1 MNKNASASWPVKVIL
16 DTDMLTDFDDVGAL
30 ACLHAL
36 ADAGEC
42 EIIATISSTGGNAS
56 VGTVEIINRYCGRP
70 DVPVGSPKGMGVI
83 GGAAT
88 AKVKV
93 DPTTPPGRNPAEA
106 NHDKYR
112 WLLEDY
118 PGWYKYADADDAPDA
133 NDVYRR
139 VLAAQPDH
147 SVAICSI
154 GFLTNMR
161 RLLETGPDEHSPL
174 DGRAL
179 VAQKVIKRVAMAC
192 WYPRGKEYNS
202 MMDWE
207 SSKIALENWPTP
219 IIFSDFQ
226 YGCDI
231 YSGRAVA
238 EMEGPRN
245 PIKDVFAGHLPSR
258 EAITQDPEG
267 WNRRQ
272 FGMGGRSSWD
282 QTTVL
287 ACVRG
292 EESYFGVERG
302 THRMIGTEGENEWIP
317 SADGPHLR
325 LVDKTPKAEVGRLID
340 GLICACVETHQ
351 RVAQEGPIR
360 NPLFGRHRADPQIR
374 RFGDACWIYPTGCS
388 RGQGFDAYSSQDLKT
403 WTCHPGALKME
414 DISWARACM
423 WAPDV
428 QEHDGKY
435 YFFFSANDAYPVD
448 LEHGD
453 LTPHSEP
460 GPQKYGGIGVAVAG
474 RPEGPYRDWIGR
486 PLIDQFWN
494 RAQPIDQYVFQY
506 DGGWYMVYGGW
517 RRCNLVRLA
526 PDFKSLLPLDDGA
539 LYREVTPHDYVEAPV
554 MFERNGIWYFMYSA
568 GSWTDDS
575 YRVNYSVGKTPI
587 GPFTFKGTV
596 LASQPP
602 IATGPGHHSV
612 LNLPGTDE
620 WYICYHRRPIP
631 NPRAL
636 RVTCLDRMDFDDNGD
651 ILPVVMTTGFETR
664 SEGSGSRGSGRAKR
678 PCRAAPARPRPRRI

>member
-1 MNKNASASWPVKVIL
+1 MSMNAATSSPLKVIL

-42 EIIATISSTGGNAS
+42 EILATVSSTGGNAS
-56 VGTVEIINRYCGRP
+56 VGAIEIINRYCGRP
-70 DVPVGSPKGMGVI
+70 GIPVGSPKGMGVI
-83 GGAAT
+83 GGGAG

-93 DPTTPPGRNPAEA
+93 DPTAPPGRNPGEA
-106 NHDKYR
+106 GHDKYR

-118 PGWYKYADADDAPDA
+118 PGWYHFADADEAPDA
-133 NDVYRR
+133 NGVYRR

-179 VAQKVIKRVAMAC
+179 VAQKVIKWYAMAC

-219 IIFSDFQ
+219 IVFSDFQ
-226 YGCDI
+226 YGCEI
-231 YSGRAVA
+231 YTGRAVA

-245 PIKDVFAGHLPSR
+245 PVKDVFAGNLPSC
-258 EAITQDPEG
+258 EAVVQDPDK
-267 WNRRQ
+267 WHRCQ
-272 FGMGGRSSWD
+272 FGMEGRSSWD
-282 QTTVL
+282 ETTVL

-302 THRMIGTEGENEWIP
+302 THRMVGTEGESEWT
-317 SADGPHLR
+317 SSVDGPHLR
-325 LVDKTPKAEVGRLID
+325 LLEKMPKAEVGRLID
-340 GLICACVETHQ
+340 ELICACVETNQ
-351 RVAQEGPIR
+351 RVALAGAIR

-374 RFGDACWIYPTGCS
+374 CFGGTYWIFPTGTS
-388 RGQGFDAYSSQDLKT
+388 QGQGFDAYSSQDLKT

-428 QEHDGKY
+428 QVRDGKY

-448 LEHGD
+448 REHGD
-453 LTPHSEP
+453 LTPHRLP
-460 GPQKYGGIGVAVAG
+460 APQQYGGIGVAVAD

-526 PDFKSLLPLDDGA
+526 PDFRSLQTLDDGT
-539 LYREVTPHDYVEAPV
+539 LYREVTPHDYVEAPL

-568 GSWTDDS
+568 GKWTDGS
-575 YRVNYSVGKTPI
+575 YRVNYSVGKTPF

-631 NPRAL
+631 NPRSL
-636 RVTCLDRMDFDDNGD
+636 RVTCLDRMYFDDHGD
-651 ILPVVMTTGFETR
+651 ILPVVMTTDFESHT
-664 SEGSGSRGSGRAKR
+664 
-678 PCRAAPARPRPRRI
+678 